1 MEKIRKGTIVS
12 RNSYNNDI
20 LFIIKKIIKLS
31 NGKKIV
37 LLKGLTER
45 IEADSYIEDL
55 SLVKKEMIENN
66 LRSFDT
72 KLEERISIN
81 KIINSKEKSL
91 IKKDHRNTEK
101 IITGKILHLDG
112 DRKYSQKSLRYYREM
127 GLNAIVKNIPESK
140 QPKVVYNLLKYYSP
154 DILVITG
161 HDGMIK
167 KESGYN
173 DIYNYRNS
181 RYFIRTVK
189 EARRYDKETN
199 KNLVI
204 FAGACQSYFEAL
216 ITAGANFA
224 SSPAR
229 ILIDFLDPLIV
240 AEKVAITDKYKY
252 ITIKDIEN
260 ELRDGK
266 KGIDGVGANGKKN
279 VKFL

>member
-20 LFIIKKIIKLS
+20 VFIVKKIIKLS